1 LFGKGDSLKTAARL
15 AILTAAVIV
24 LAASALLSGG
34 GEAISFY
41 AIPYD
46 AFRSLIRMTAAY
58 IISILFSLIYA
69 YAMYAS
75 RAAERIMHPILDVLQ
90 SVPILG
96 FFPVA
101 LYFFVD
107 IVSGSEI
114 GWEFASI
121 FLIFTSM
128 VWNITFGMYDS
139 LISIPGELNDA
150 TKIYGL
156 TGWRRFRDLFFP
168 SMIPKLIYNSMVS
181 WAGGWYFLIPAE
193 YITTSISSSS
203 GGAVL
208 PGLGSILYLSALKGE
223 VGLMAATFA
232 VLVII
237 IVAMDLFIWRP
248 LSAWSEKYKYEYTLT
263 DGGGTVYTKF
273 PMRQYYEWFP
283 LLPGSG
289 RRISKAVGRAAEKFN
304 DAGHRISRFLGRTVR
319 YWKIALLS
327 AVAVLFALFVF
338 AAFGAIETVY
348 ALITGTGKEYAVL
361 MPEALGLSLLR
372 LVAAYFISLAIAIPL
387 AVAATRKGRGS
398 HLMMGSEIVASVP
411 ATAIFPIIVFLLI
424 DVTHGL
430 NIPSILLLVT
440 GMIWYIFFNVS
451 AGLKSIPSEIMEAAR
466 NYGVKGRLYI
476 KRVMLPA
483 IFPSLV
489 TGSITA
495 FGGGWNAL
503 IVSEYVPSIT
513 PGASPYYVLGIGYL
527 IDKATYTVPE
537 NTGLL
542 VFSLIVMICAV
553 IAINRLFWRRLQ
565 KLAEKRYKMEGI
577 S

>member
-1 LFGKGDSLKTAARL
+1 MKTAARL
-15 AILTAAVIV
+15 VILTAAVAV
-24 LAASALLSGG
+24 LAASALLSSG

-58 IISILFSLIYA
+58 IISILFSLVYA

-75 RAAERIMHPILDVLQ
+75 RRAERIMHPILDVLQ

-101 LYFFVD
+101 LYFFVE
-107 IVSGSEI
+107 IVSGNEI

-139 LISIPGELNDA
+139 LISIPRELNDA
-150 TKIYGL
+150 ANIYGL
-156 TGWRRFRDLFFP
+156 TGWRRFGALFFP
-168 SMIPKLIYNSMVS
+168 SMIPKLVYNSMVS

-193 YITTSISSSS
+193 YITTSISASG

-237 IVAMDLFIWRP
+237 IVAMDLLIWRP
-248 LSAWSEKYKYEYTLT
+248 LSAWSEKYKYEYTVT
-263 DGGGTVYTKF
+263 DGEGTVYTRF
-273 PMRQYYEWFP
+273 PMRQYYAWFP
-283 LLPGSG
+283 LVPGSS
-289 RRISKAVGRAAEKFN
+289 RLISKTVGRAADAFN
-304 DAGHRISRFLGRTVR
+304 NAGHRVAHFFGRTAK
-319 YWKIALLS
+319 YWKFAMLS
-327 AVAVLFALFVF
+327 AVAVFFALFIF
-338 AAFGAIETVY
+338 AAFGALETVY
-348 ALITGTGKEYAVL
+348 ALITGPGKEYAAI

-387 AVAATRKGRGS
+387 AVAATGKGRGK
-398 HLMMGSEIVASVP
+398 HLMMAAEIVASVP

-424 DVTHGL
+424 DITHGL

-440 GMIWYIFFNVS
+440 GMVWYIFFNVS
-451 AGLKSIPSEIMEAAR
+451 AGLKSIPSEIIEAAR
-466 NYGVKGRLYI
+466 NYGVRGRLYVRRI
-476 KRVMLPA
+476 MLPA

-542 VFSLIVMICAV
+542 VFSLIVMICVV
-553 IAINRLFWRRLQ
+553 IAINRLFWRRMQ
-565 KLAEKRYKMEGI
+565 RLAEKKYKMEGI